1 MIPEEMGIVGI
12 RKLKY
17 KTGDPYEVLMMVRK
31 KLITCYKNCYL
42 NGICITIPH
51 VAVAVIIIAQN

>member
-1 MIPEEMGIVGI
+1 MIPEEMGIEGI
-12 RKLKY
+12 RKLRY

-31 KLITCYKNCYL
+31 KNDNLKCYHK
-42 NGICITIPH
+42 GICITIPH